1 MPNCKQVA
9 CILDFT
15 MVLATNRLNT
25 QFQHSIKAVKTE
37 IMFDFEVVRFLE
49 KNTNRRDFPHFPLKF
64 DSLLYRPS
72 LPRGS
77 IFFCRKSS
85 VKGLFCSLGSCF
97 SVAMTW
103 IRVYWC
109 LWLPGDQLRDRGQS
123 NSKRSSTPRHCRFA
137 YTTGRHCKNDCTFPW
152 LYCEFIVGME
162 SHLNGV
168 LVDAW
173 WLGRFSFNAELYYS
187 R

>member
-77 IFFCRKSS
+77 IFFVGSLACEGTILQSRLVFFSCNDVNSS
-85 VKGLFCSLGSCF
+85 VLVSLVARRSIARSR
-97 SVAMTW
+97 SVEFEAIFNATS
-103 IRVYWC
+103 
-109 LWLPGDQLRDRGQS
+109 LPS
-123 NSKRSSTPRHCRFA
+123 IA
-137 YTTGRHCKNDCTFPW
+137 YTTGRHCKNDCTFP
-152 LYCEFIVGME
+152 
-162 SHLNGV
+162 
-168 LVDAW
+168 
-173 WLGRFSFNAELYYS
+173 
-187 R
+187 